1 MNRKYPDTHFQN
13 VYLIRQDTVAKENSL
28 SKQLEDVNLR
38 LAQVNSLMHKILYI
52 LGAFSLLSLGL
63 AVYMLCTR

>member
-1 MNRKYPDTHFQN
+1 MNMKYPDTHFQN
-13 VYLIRQDTVAKENSL
+13 VYLIRNDVMAKENSL

-38 LAQVNSLMHKILYI
+38 LAQVNSHMHKILCI
-52 LGAFSLLSLGL
+52 VGAFSLLSLGL